1 MNLDHTRSKKRSAL
15 CRTRRNWQKVNQR
28 TRELEREY
36 NNMVKLY
43 MLLCKKEDSARA
55 TYHAANH
62 ATEQAT
68 QQCNQM
74 LDMIRKTYRDD
85 LVEMQNQFVILRARH
100 ARLRKKERYA
110 YLKHENAYTAV
121 EQVAEQL
128 KKLFEQHIN
137 AQAQLSYPRV

>member
-1 MNLDHTRSKKRSAL
+1 MNLDHTRSKKRSKKRYAL
-15 CRTRRNWQKVNQR
+15 CRTPRNWQKVNQR
-28 TRELEREY
+28 TRELESEY
-36 NNMVKLY
+36 DNMVKLY
-43 MLLCKKEDSARA
+43 MLLCKDEDSARA

-62 ATEQAT
+62 ATEQAI

-74 LDMIRKTYRDD
+74 RDD

-100 ARLRKKERYA
+100 ARLRQKERYA

-128 KKLFEQHIN
+128 NKLFEQHSN
-137 AQAQLSYPRV
+137 AQAQLSYQRV